1 MTEIQQEKSIDNN
14 STHSADNSF
23 IEKIIDQKNDAMEI
37 SKTIKE
43 LIKDVVSTSKIK
55 NDPAKFLKK
64 ILESVS
70 NELDKESY
78 KIIFDEDFFEKLFVL
93 TEKKNVP
100 DCFEILEIHVNLVLD
115 NSFLIFVSKMETN
128 RRIFTNILNY
138 LLTSYE
144 ILNFSKYGSSIKQ
157 GLVVLLE
164 FLKNHS
170 KIMMNDMFI

>member
-1 MTEIQQEKSIDNN
+1 MTDVQKEKSIDI

-23 IEKIIDQKNDAMEI
+23 IEKTLDQKSDAIEI

-43 LIKDVVSTSKIK
+43 LIKDIVSSSKNK
-55 NDPAKFLKK
+55 KDPAKLLKK

-70 NELDKESY
+70 KELDKDSY
-78 KIIFDEDFFEKLFVL
+78 KMIFDEDFFEKLFVL
-93 TEKKNVP
+93 TEKKNIP

-115 NSFLIFVSKMETN
+115 DSFLIFVSKMETN

-144 ILNFSKYGSSIKQ
+144 ILNFSKFGGSIKK
-157 GLVVLLE
+157 GLMVLLE
-164 FLKNHS
+164 FLKNYS
-170 KIMMNDMFI
+170 KKIVMK